1 MAATG
6 LRMTRVVLFIVLYLL
21 GAYLADQFIHA
32 PGQVALFWPASGLA
46 IGFLVRY
53 GLRWVLPL
61 AVSILLMHLLISPVP
76 TTFLL
81 FSVASNVIGGSL
93 AAIYVRRKALPSFI
107 SVHGGFV
114 LLRGGIIMATVS
126 ALIGTAGL
134 YVADMVTA
142 DMLWPTFAKWGMG
155 DLLGIISVGPTV
167 FLLTTGPSSN
177 PDQPLNSEY
186 ARLREKIIWSI
197 LLFSTYALVFL
208 GGTSGSNYAL
218 GLSALPI
225 ALIIWSAIRFQPIWT
240 TGGITLT
247 ILILT
252 SMTGFGMAG
261 FKPPDV
267 LIDAALL
274 LIFLCLISTIP
285 LVLVA
290 ANHENRVAT
299 RKLIRR
305 ATTDSATGLANRTAF
320 EEATREA
327 LSRNGLPQTLAYLD
341 LDHFTLVNDT
351 ASHAAGDELLQGIA
365 SLLVSTLHA
374 GDRLFRIG
382 GDEFALLLL
391 CEGKEAELRC
401 QRILHDIE
409 AFRIGWES
417 QVISTTASIG
427 ITTLRPS
434 QSDFAGLLSQA
445 DAACF
450 TAKELGGNRVFISSQ
465 TETQSQDRTE
475 AMRWAVR
482 IRDALNQNLFELDC
496 QSIISLKNPS
506 ERGRYFEVLVR
517 MRDPVTQQRLLPGYF
532 IPAAE
537 RFHLGT
543 QIDRHVVELV
553 LNWMEK
559 HPDAAET
566 VSGCS
571 INLTAASMVDEGFSQ
586 FLKTRILTSSF
597 SARKII
603 FEITETSAVRDL
615 SRAQNLIN
623 DMRALGC
630 RFALDDF
637 GTGFCSF
644 NYLRNLDVDYFKI
657 DGSFVRDLQSSSLS
671 TAVIKSITDIAH
683 VLNKKTTAEHCESE
697 ALAEILLSLNV
708 DYAQGFGIHKPE
720 PIDEYFSVTNTK
732 LAQ

>member
-1 MAATG
+1 
-6 LRMTRVVLFIVLYLL
+6 V
-21 GAYLADQFIHA
+21 
-32 PGQVALFWPASGLA
+32 
-46 IGFLVRY
+46 
-53 GLRWVLPL
+53 
-61 AVSILLMHLLISPVP
+61 
-76 TTFLL
+76 
-81 FSVASNVIGGSL
+81 
-93 AAIYVRRKALPSFI
+93 
-107 SVHGGFV
+107 
-114 LLRGGIIMATVS
+114 
-126 ALIGTAGL
+126 
-134 YVADMVTA
+134 
-142 DMLWPTFAKWGMG
+142 
-155 DLLGIISVGPTV
+155 
-167 FLLTTGPSSN
+167 
-177 PDQPLNSEY
+177 
-186 ARLREKIIWSI
+186 
-197 LLFSTYALVFL
+197 
-208 GGTSGSNYAL
+208 
-218 GLSALPI
+218 
-225 ALIIWSAIRFQPIWT
+225 
-240 TGGITLT
+240 
-247 ILILT
+247 
-252 SMTGFGMAG
+252 
-261 FKPPDV
+261 
-267 LIDAALL
+267 
-274 LIFLCLISTIP
+274 
-285 LVLVA
+285 
-290 ANHENRVAT
+290 
-299 RKLIRR
+299 
-305 ATTDSATGLANRTAF
+305 
-320 EEATREA
+320 
-327 LSRNGLPQTLAYLD
+327 
-341 LDHFTLVNDT
+341 
-351 ASHAAGDELLQGIA
+351 
-365 SLLVSTLHA
+365 
-374 GDRLFRIG
+374 
-382 GDEFALLLL
+382 
-391 CEGKEAELRC
+391 
-401 QRILHDIE
+401 
-409 AFRIGWES
+409 
-417 QVISTTASIG
+417 
-427 ITTLRPS
+427 TLRPS
-434 QSDFAGLLSQA
+434 QSDFAALLSQA

-496 QSIISLKNPS
+496 QSIISLKNPG

-559 HPDAAET
+559 HPEAAET

-571 INLTAASMVDEGFSQ
+571 INLTAASMVDESFSQ

-720 PIDEYFSVTNTK
+720 PIDEYFSVINTK
-732 LAQ
+732 LA

>member
-1 MAATG
+1 
-6 LRMTRVVLFIVLYLL
+6 MTRVILFIVLYLL

-46 IGFLVRY
+46 IGFLIRY
-53 GLRWVLPL
+53 GLRWIIPL
-61 AVSILLMHLLISPVP
+61 MVAILLMHILISPVP
-76 TTFLL
+76 ETFLL
-81 FSVASNVIGGSL
+81 FSIASNAIGGSL
-93 AAIYVRRKALPSFI
+93 GAIYVRNKNLPTYI
-107 SVHGGFV
+107 SVRSGFV
-114 LLRGGIIMATVS
+114 LLRGGIIMAATS
-126 ALIGTAGL
+126 ALIGTLGL
-134 YVADMVTA
+134 YVSGMIAS
-142 DMLWPTFAKWGMG
+142 DMLWPAFAKWGMG
-155 DLLGIISVGPTV
+155 DLLGIISVAPTV
-167 FLLTTGPSSN
+167 FLLTTEPSTN
-177 PDQPLNSEY
+177 PDQPLNGDY
-186 ARLREKIIWSI
+186 ARLREKITWSI

-208 GGTSGSNYAL
+208 GGASGSDYAL

-225 ALIIWSAIRFQPIWT
+225 ALIIWSAIRFQPVWT
-240 TGGITLT
+240 AAGITVT

-261 FKPPDV
+261 FKPPDQ
-267 LIDAALL
+267 LLDAALL
-274 LIFLCLISTIP
+274 LTFLCLISTIP

-290 ANHENRVAT
+290 ANHENRIAT
-299 RKLIRR
+299 RKMIRR

-327 LSRNGLPQTLAYLD
+327 LGRSGLPQTLAYLD

-365 SLLVSTLHA
+365 SLLVTKLHT

-401 QRILHDIE
+401 QRILDAIE
-409 AFRIGWES
+409 AFRIGWS
-417 QVISTTASIG
+417 SNMISTTASIG
-427 ITTLRPS
+427 MVTLRPG
-434 QSDFAGLLSQA
+434 QSEFAALLSQA

-465 TETQSQDRTE
+465 TETHSQDRTE

-482 IRDALNQNLFELDC
+482 IRDALNQNLFEIDC
-496 QSIISLKNPS
+496 QTITSLKNPS
-506 ERGRYFEVLVR
+506 ERGRYFEILLR
-517 MRDPVTQQRLLPGYF
+517 MRDPMTGQRLLPGYF

-553 LNWMEK
+553 LGWMEK
-559 HPDAAET
+559 HPEAAET

-571 INLTAASMVDEGFSQ
+571 INLTAASMVDDSFSQ

-657 DGSFVRDLQSSSLS
+657 DGSFVRELSTSPLS
-671 TAVIKSITDIAH
+671 TAVVRSITDIAH
-683 VLNKKTTAEHCESE
+683 VLQKATIAEHTEDE
-697 ALAEILLSLNV
+697 AVCVTLRALGV
-708 DYAQGFGIHKPE
+708 DYAQGFGVHRPE
-720 PIDEYFSVTNTK
+720 PIDSYFASGPTTT
-732 LAQ
+732 

>member
-1 MAATG
+1 MA
-6 LRMTRVVLFIVLYLL
+6 RVILFIVLYLL

-46 IGFLVRY
+46 IGFMVRFGLHWVVPLIIANLLVH
-53 GLRWVLPL
+53 V
-61 AVSILLMHLLISPVP
+61 LISPVP
-76 TTFLL
+76 NSFLP
-81 FSVASNVIGGSL
+81 FSISSNAIGGL
-93 AAIYVRRKALPSFI
+93 LGAYYVRSKSLHTFM
-107 SVHGGFV
+107 SVKSGFA
-114 LLRGGIIMATVS
+114 LLRGSMIMAGTS
-126 ALIGTAGL
+126 ALIGTSGL
-134 YVADMVTA
+134 YFSGMVEA
-142 DMLWPTFAKWGMG
+142 HSLLPALAKWSMG
-155 DLLGIISVGPTV
+155 DLLGIICVAPTV
-167 FLLTTGPSSN
+167 FLLTANPSGN
-177 PDQPLNSEY
+177 PDQPLNSDY
-186 ARLREKIIWSI
+186 ASFREKIVWSI

-208 GGTSGSNYAL
+208 GGSSGSSYAL
-218 GLSALPI
+218 GLTALPI
-225 ALIIWSAIRFQPIWT
+225 TLIIWSAIRFQPVWT
-240 TGGITLT
+240 AAGITIT

-261 FKPPDV
+261 FKPPDE
-267 LIDAALL
+267 LLDAALL
-274 LIFLCLISTIP
+274 LSFLCLISIIP

-290 ANHENRVAT
+290 ANHENRIAT
-299 RKLIRR
+299 RKMIRR
-305 ATTDSATGLANRTAF
+305 ATTDSATGLPNRTAF

-327 LSRNGLPQTLAYLD
+327 LNRSGLPQTLSYLD

-351 ASHAAGDELLQGIA
+351 ASHAAGDELIQGIA
-365 SLLVSTLHA
+365 SLLVTKLHA

-401 QRILHDIE
+401 QRILQAIE
-409 AFRIGWES
+409 AFRIGWAS
-417 QVISTTASIG
+417 NVISTTASIG
-427 ITTLRPS
+427 MITLRPG
-434 QSDFAGLLSQA
+434 QSEFAVLLSQA

-450 TAKELGGNRVFISSQ
+450 TAKELGGNRVFVSNQEAS
-465 TETQSQDRTE
+465 ETQDRTE

-482 IRDALNQNLFELDC
+482 IREALNQNLFEIDC
-496 QSIISLKNPS
+496 QSITSLKNPNDQ
-506 ERGRYFEVLVR
+506 GRYFEVLLR
-517 MRDPVTQQRLLPGYF
+517 MRDQNTQQCYLPGYF

-553 LNWMEK
+553 LDWMEK
-559 HPDAAET
+559 HPEAAQT

-571 INLTAASMVDEGFSQ
+571 INLTAASMVDESFSQ

-597 SARKII
+597 SARKLI

-623 DMRALGC
+623 DMRTLGC

-657 DGSFVRDLQSSSLS
+657 DGSFVRDLQSSALS
-671 TAVIKSITDIAH
+671 MAVIKSITDIAQ
-683 VLNKKTTAEHCESE
+683 VLNKKTTAEHCESKE
-697 ALAEILLSLNV
+697 LAEILLKLNV
-708 DYAQGFGIHKPE
+708 DYVQGFGIHAPE
-720 PIDEYFSVTNTK
+720 PIDEYFSKIGTK
-732 LAQ
+732 IAE

>member
-1 MAATG
+1 
-6 LRMTRVVLFIVLYLL
+6 
-21 GAYLADQFIHA
+21 
-32 PGQVALFWPASGLA
+32 
-46 IGFLVRY
+46 
-53 GLRWVLPL
+53 
-61 AVSILLMHLLISPVP
+61 
-76 TTFLL
+76 
-81 FSVASNVIGGSL
+81 
-93 AAIYVRRKALPSFI
+93 
-107 SVHGGFV
+107 
-114 LLRGGIIMATVS
+114 
-126 ALIGTAGL
+126 
-134 YVADMVTA
+134 
-142 DMLWPTFAKWGMG
+142 
-155 DLLGIISVGPTV
+155 
-167 FLLTTGPSSN
+167 
-177 PDQPLNSEY
+177 
-186 ARLREKIIWSI
+186 
-197 LLFSTYALVFL
+197 
-208 GGTSGSNYAL
+208 
-218 GLSALPI
+218 
-225 ALIIWSAIRFQPIWT
+225 
-240 TGGITLT
+240 
-247 ILILT
+247 
-252 SMTGFGMAG
+252 MTGFGMAG
-261 FKPPDV
+261 FKPPDA
-267 LIDAALL
+267 LLDAALL
-274 LIFLCLISTIP
+274 LTFLCLISIIP

-290 ANHENRVAT
+290 ANHENRIAT
-299 RKLIRR
+299 RKMIRR

-327 LSRNGLPQTLAYLD
+327 LGRSGLPQTLAYLD

-351 ASHAAGDELLQGIA
+351 ASHAAGDELLQGIS
-365 SLLVSTLHA
+365 SLLVTKLHV

-401 QRILHDIE
+401 QRILNAIE
-409 AFRIGWES
+409 AFRIGWAS
-417 QVISTTASIG
+417 NMISTTASIG
-427 ITTLRPS
+427 MATLRPG
-434 QSDFAGLLSQA
+434 QSEFAALLSQA

-450 TAKELGGNRVFISSQ
+450 TAKELGGNRVFISSLL
-465 TETQSQDRTE
+465 EPQSQDRTQ

-482 IRDALNQNLFELDC
+482 IRDALNQNLFEIDC
-496 QSIISLKNPS
+496 QTIISLKNPTD
-506 ERGRYFEVLVR
+506 RGRYFEVLLR

-559 HPDAAET
+559 HPEAAET

-571 INLTAASMVDEGFSQ
+571 INLTAASMVDDSFSQ

-683 VLNKKTTAEHCESE
+683 VLNKKTTAEHCESQ

-720 PIDEYFSVTNTK
+720 PIDEYFSTISPKITE
-732 LAQ
+732 

>member
-1 MAATG
+1 
-6 LRMTRVVLFIVLYLL
+6 MTRVLLFFVLYLL
-21 GAYLADQFIHA
+21 GAYLAEAFIHA
-32 PGQVALFWPASGLA
+32 PGQVSLFWPSSGLA
-46 IGFLVRY
+46 LGFLIRY
-53 GLRWVLPL
+53 GLRWLIALVFAIVL
-61 AVSILLMHLLISPVP
+61 VHLFISPVP
-76 TTFLL
+76 ISFLF
-81 FSVASNVIGGSL
+81 FSVMSNVTGGAL
-93 AAIYVRRKALPSFI
+93 AAIYVRRKNLPTFI
-107 SVHGGFV
+107 SVRSGFV
-114 LLRGGIIMATVS
+114 LLRGGIIMASVS
-126 ALIGTAGL
+126 ALIGTFGL
-134 YVADMVTA
+134 HVADMIDSET
-142 DMLWPTFAKWGMG
+142 LWPAFAKWVMG
-155 DLLGIISVGPTV
+155 DLLGIISVAPTV
-167 FLLTTGPSSN
+167 FLLTTHPSTN

-186 ARLREKIIWSI
+186 GKTREKISWLIS
-197 LLFSTYALVFL
+197 LFSTYALVFL
-208 GGTSGSNYAL
+208 GGSTGSNYAL

-225 ALIIWSAIRFQPIWT
+225 ALIIWSSIRFQPIWT
-240 TGGITLT
+240 AAGITVT

-261 FKPPDV
+261 FKPPDT

-274 LIFLCLISTIP
+274 LTFLCLISIIP

-290 ANHENRVAT
+290 ANHENRIAT
-299 RKLIRR
+299 RKMIRR

-320 EEATREA
+320 EEAAREA
-327 LSRNGLPQTLAYLD
+327 LGKSGLPQTLAYLD

-351 ASHAAGDELLQGIA
+351 ASHAAGDELLQGIS
-365 SLLVSTLHA
+365 SLLVTKLHV

-401 QRILHDIE
+401 QRILQAIE
-409 AFRIGWES
+409 AFRIGWAS
-417 QVISTTASIG
+417 NMISTTASIG
-427 ITTLRPS
+427 MVTLRPG
-434 QSDFAGLLSQA
+434 QSEFAALLSQA

-450 TAKELGGNRVFISSQ
+450 TAKELGGNRVFISSLL
-465 TETQSQDRTE
+465 EPLSQDRTE

-482 IRDALNQNLFELDC
+482 IRDALNQNLFEIDC
-496 QSIISLKNPS
+496 QTIISLKNPS
-506 ERGRYFEVLVR
+506 DRGRYFEVLLR

-553 LNWMEK
+553 LSWMEK
-559 HPDAAET
+559 HPEAAET

-571 INLTAASMVDEGFSQ
+571 INLTAASMVDESFSQ

-683 VLNKKTTAEHCESE
+683 VLNKKTTAEHCENE
-697 ALAEILLSLNV
+697 ELAEILLSLNV
-708 DYAQGFGIHKPE
+708 DYAQGFGIHTPE
-720 PIDEYFSVTNTK
+720 PIDEYFSAISSK
-732 LAQ
+732 ISE

>member
-1 MAATG
+1 MVATG

-76 TTFLL
+76 NTFLL

-114 LLRGGIIMATVS
+114 LLRGGIIMATVR

-134 YVADMVTA
+134 YVADMVAA

-365 SLLVSTLHA
+365 SLLVSTLHG

-401 QRILHDIE
+401 QRILYDIE

-475 AMRWAVR
+475 AIRWAVR

-496 QSIISLKNPS
+496 QSIVSLKNPS

-571 INLTAASMVDEGFSQ
+571 INLTAASMVDESFSQ

-697 ALAEILLSLNV
+697 ALAKILLSLNV

>member
-1 MAATG
+1 
-6 LRMTRVVLFIVLYLL
+6 MTRVILFIVLYLL
-21 GAYLADQFIHA
+21 GAYLAQAFIHA
-32 PGQVALFWPASGLA
+32 PGQVSLFWPSSGLA
-46 IGFLVRY
+46 FGFLVRY
-53 GLRWVLPL
+53 GLRWAIAL
-61 AVSILLMHLLISPVP
+61 AVAITLMHKLISPVP
-76 TTFLL
+76 DLFLV
-81 FSVASNVIGGSL
+81 FSVMSNCTGAMIG
-93 AAIYVRRKALPSFI
+93 AIYVRRKRLPTFI
-107 SVHGGFV
+107 SVSGGFV
-114 LLRGGIIMATVS
+114 LLRGAIVMASIS
-126 ALIGTAGL
+126 AAIGSTGL
-134 YVADMVTA
+134 YLADMIGSE
-142 DMLWPTFAKWGMG
+142 MIWPSVAKWGMG
-155 DLLGIISVGPTV
+155 DLLGIISVAPTV
-167 FLLTTGPSSN
+167 FLVTAMPSNN

-186 ARLREKIIWSI
+186 ARLREKITWSI
-197 LLFSTYALVFL
+197 LLFSSYAMVFL
-208 GGTSGSNYAL
+208 GGTSGSAYAL
-218 GLSALPI
+218 GLAALPI
-225 ALIIWSAIRFQPIWT
+225 TLIIWSAIRFQPIWT
-240 TGGITLT
+240 AAGITVT

-261 FKPPDV
+261 FKPPDA
-267 LIDAALL
+267 LLDAALL
-274 LIFLCLISTIP
+274 LSFLCLISIIP
-285 LVLVA
+285 FVLVA
-290 ANHENRVAT
+290 ATHENRLAT
-299 RKLIRR
+299 RNMIRR

-327 LSRNGLPQTLAYLD
+327 LNRSGLPQTLAYLD

-351 ASHAAGDELLQGIA
+351 ASHAAGDELLQGIS
-365 SLLVSTLHA
+365 SLLVTMLHV

-391 CEGKEAELRC
+391 CEGREAELRC
-401 QRILHDIE
+401 QRILHAIE
-409 AFRIGWES
+409 AFRIGWAS
-417 QVISTTASIG
+417 NMISTTASIG
-427 ITTLRPS
+427 MVTLRPG
-434 QSDFAGLLSQA
+434 QSEFAVLLSQA

-465 TETQSQDRTE
+465 HEPQSQDRTE

-482 IRDALNQNLFELDC
+482 IRDALNLNLFEIDC
-496 QSIISLKNPS
+496 QTITSLKNPS

-517 MRDPVTQQRLLPGYF
+517 MRDPQTQQRLLPGYF

-553 LNWMEK
+553 LSWMES
-559 HPDAAET
+559 HPEAAET
-566 VSGCS
+566 VNGCS
-571 INLTAASMVDEGFSQ
+571 INLTAASMVDESFSQ

-615 SRAQNLIN
+615 SRAQTLIN

-671 TAVIKSITDIAH
+671 TAVIKAITDIAH

-708 DYAQGFGIHKPE
+708 DYAQGFGIHKPQ
-720 PIDEYFSVTNTK
+720 PIDEYFSSISTK
-732 LAQ
+732 LAE

>member
-1 MAATG
+1 MA
-6 LRMTRVVLFIVLYLL
+6 RVVLFIVLYLL

-46 IGFLVRY
+46 IGYLVRY
-53 GLRWVLPL
+53 GLRWVIPL
-61 AVSILLMHLLISPVP
+61 IVAITLMHLLISPVP
-76 TTFLL
+76 GTFFI
-81 FSVASNVIGGSL
+81 FSVLSNSIGGCL
-93 AAIYVRRKALPSFI
+93 GAYYVRRKNLPTFI
-107 SVHGGFV
+107 SVRSGFV
-114 LLRGGIIMATVS
+114 LLRGGMIMAGIS

-134 YVADMVTA
+134 YVSHMINVET
-142 DMLWPTFAKWGMG
+142 LVPSIAKWAMG
-155 DLLGIISVGPTV
+155 DLLGIISVAPSV
-167 FLLTTGPSSN
+167 FLLTAAPSNN
-177 PDQPLNSEY
+177 PDQPLSSDY
-186 ARLREKIIWSI
+186 GTVREKIAWSI
-197 LLFSTYALVFL
+197 LLFTTYALVFL
-208 GGTSGSNYAL
+208 GGSSGSSYAL
-218 GLSALPI
+218 GLTALPI
-225 ALIIWSAIRFQPIWT
+225 TLIIWSAIRFQPVWT
-240 TGGITLT
+240 AVGITIT

-261 FKPPDV
+261 FKPPDE
-267 LIDAALL
+267 LLDAALL
-274 LIFLCLISTIP
+274 LSFLCLISIIP

-290 ANHENRVAT
+290 ANHENRIAT
-299 RKLIRR
+299 RKMIRR
-305 ATTDSATGLANRTAF
+305 ATTDSATGLPNRTAF

-327 LSRNGLPQTLAYLD
+327 LNRSGLPQTLAYLD

-351 ASHAAGDELLQGIA
+351 ASHAAGDELIQGIS
-365 SLLVSTLHA
+365 SLLVTKLHA

-401 QRILHDIE
+401 QRILQSIE
-409 AFRIGWES
+409 AFRIGWATN
-417 QVISTTASIG
+417 VISTTASIG
-427 ITTLRPS
+427 MVTLRPG
-434 QSDFAGLLSQA
+434 QSEFAALLSQA

-450 TAKELGGNRVFISSQ
+450 TAKELGGNRVFISGLHAA
-465 TETQSQDRTE
+465 ESQDRTE

-482 IRDALNQNLFELDC
+482 IREALNQNLFEIDC
-496 QSIISLKNPS
+496 QSITSLKNPG
-506 ERGRYFEVLVR
+506 EAGRYFEVLIR
-517 MRDPVTQQRLLPGYF
+517 MRDPQTQQRLLPGYF

-553 LNWMEK
+553 LGWMEK
-559 HPDAAET
+559 HPEDAAT

-571 INLTAASMVDEGFSQ
+571 INLTAASMVDESFSQ

-615 SRAQNLIN
+615 SRAQSLIN
-623 DMRALGC
+623 DMRTLGC

-657 DGSFVRDLQSSSLS
+657 DGSFVRDLQSSALS
-671 TAVIKSITDIAH
+671 MAVIKSITDIAH
-683 VLNKKTTAEHCESE
+683 VLNKKTTAEHCESQE
-697 ALAEILLSLNV
+697 LAEILLKLNV
-708 DYAQGFGIHKPE
+708 DYVQGFGIHKPE
-720 PIDEYFSVTNTK
+720 PIDEYFASIRTK
-732 LAQ
+732 LAE

>member
-1 MAATG
+1 
-6 LRMTRVVLFIVLYLL
+6 MTRVLLFIALYLL
-21 GAYLADQFIHA
+21 GAYLAAAFIHA
-32 PGQVALFWPASGLA
+32 PGQVALFWPSSGLA
-46 IGFLVRY
+46 MGFLVRY
-53 GLRWVLPL
+53 GLRWTMAL
-61 AVSILLMHLLISPVP
+61 AVAIVLVHLLISPVP
-76 TTFLL
+76 TSFLF
-81 FSVASNVIGGSL
+81 FSVMSNVTGGAL
-93 AAIYVRRKALPSFI
+93 AAIYVRRKNLPTFI
-107 SVHGGFV
+107 SIRSGFA
-114 LLRGGIIMATVS
+114 LLRGGIIMASVS

-134 YVADMVTA
+134 HFAGMIDSQTI
-142 DMLWPTFAKWGMG
+142 WPTFAKWGMG
-155 DLLGIISVGPTV
+155 DLLGIISVAPTV
-167 FLLTTGPSSN
+167 FLLTTQASTN

-186 ARLREKIIWSI
+186 ARIREKISWLIS
-197 LLFSTYALVFL
+197 LFSTYALVFL
-208 GGTSGSNYAL
+208 GGTSGSDYAL

-225 ALIIWSAIRFQPIWT
+225 ALIIWSSIRFQPVWT
-240 TGGITLT
+240 AAGITVT

-261 FKPPDV
+261 FKPPEA

-274 LIFLCLISTIP
+274 LTFLCLISIIP
-285 LVLVA
+285 LILVA
-290 ANHENRVAT
+290 ANHENRIAT
-299 RKLIRR
+299 RKMIRR

-327 LSRNGLPQTLAYLD
+327 LGRNGLPQTMAYLD

-351 ASHAAGDELLQGIA
+351 ASHAAGDELLQGIS
-365 SLLVSTLHA
+365 SLLVTKLHV

-391 CEGKEAELRC
+391 CEGTEAELRC
-401 QRILHDIE
+401 QRMLQAIE
-409 AFRIGWES
+409 AFRIGWAS
-417 QVISTTASIG
+417 SMISTTASIG
-427 ITTLRPS
+427 MVTLRPG
-434 QSDFAGLLSQA
+434 QSEFAALLSQA

-450 TAKELGGNRVFISSQ
+450 TAKELGGNRVFVSSQ
-465 TETQSQDRTE
+465 LEPQSQDRTA

-482 IRDALNQNLFELDC
+482 IRDALNKNLFEIDC
-496 QSIISLKNPS
+496 QTIISLKNPTD
-506 ERGRYFEVLVR
+506 RGRYFEVLVR
-517 MRDPVTQQRLLPGYF
+517 MRDPITQQRLLPGYF

-553 LNWMEK
+553 LSWMEK
-559 HPDAAET
+559 HPEAAET

-571 INLTAASMVDEGFSQ
+571 INLTAASMVDESFSQ

-644 NYLRNLDVDYFKI
+644 NYLRDLDVDYFKI

-683 VLNKKTTAEHCESE
+683 VLNKKTTAEHCENE
-697 ALAEILLSLNV
+697 ELAEILLSLNV

-720 PIDEYFSVTNTK
+720 PIDEYFSDISPKITE
-732 LAQ
+732 

>member
-1 MAATG
+1 MA
-6 LRMTRVVLFIVLYLL
+6 RVILFIVLYLL

-53 GLRWVLPL
+53 GLHWVVPL
-61 AVSILLMHLLISPVP
+61 IIANLLVHVLISPVP
-76 TTFLL
+76 NSFLP
-81 FSVASNVIGGSL
+81 FSILSNAIGGL
-93 AAIYVRRKALPSFI
+93 LGAYYVRQKNLHTFM
-107 SVHGGFV
+107 SVKSGFA
-114 LLRGGIIMATVS
+114 LLRGSMIMAGIS
-126 ALIGTAGL
+126 ALIGTSGL
-134 YVADMVTA
+134 YISGMVEA
-142 DMLWPTFAKWGMG
+142 GALWPALAKWSMG
-155 DLLGIISVGPTV
+155 DLLGIICVAPTV
-167 FLLTTGPSSN
+167 FLLTAGRSTN
-177 PDQPLNSEY
+177 PDQPLNSDY
-186 ARLREKIIWSI
+186 ASFREKIVWSI

-208 GGTSGSNYAL
+208 GGSSGSNYAL
-218 GLSALPI
+218 GLTALPI
-225 ALIIWSAIRFQPIWT
+225 TLIIWSAIRFQPVWT
-240 TGGITLT
+240 AAGITIT

-261 FKPPDV
+261 FKPPDE
-267 LIDAALL
+267 LLDAALL
-274 LIFLCLISTIP
+274 LSFLCLISIIP

-290 ANHENRVAT
+290 ANHENRIAT
-299 RKLIRR
+299 RKMIRR
-305 ATTDSATGLANRTAF
+305 ATTDSATGLPNRTAF
-320 EEATREA
+320 EEATREV
-327 LSRNGLPQTLAYLD
+327 LNRSGLPQTLAYLD

-351 ASHAAGDELLQGIA
+351 ASHAAGDELIQGIA
-365 SLLVSTLHA
+365 SLLVTKLHA

-401 QRILHDIE
+401 QRILQAIE
-409 AFRIGWES
+409 AFRIGWAS
-417 QVISTTASIG
+417 NVISTTASIG
-427 ITTLRPS
+427 MVTLRPG
-434 QSDFAGLLSQA
+434 QSEFAVLLSQA

-450 TAKELGGNRVFISSQ
+450 TAKELGGNRVFVSSQ
-465 TETQSQDRTE
+465 EAPESQDRTE

-482 IRDALNQNLFELDC
+482 IREALNQNLFEIDC
-496 QSIISLKNPS
+496 QSIASLKNPNDQ
-506 ERGRYFEVLVR
+506 GRYFEVLLR
-517 MRDPVTQQRLLPGYF
+517 MRDPKTQQRLLPGYF

-553 LNWMEK
+553 LDWMEK
-559 HPDAAET
+559 HPEAAQT

-571 INLTAASMVDEGFSQ
+571 INLSAASMVDESFSQ

-597 SARKII
+597 SARKLI

-623 DMRALGC
+623 DMRTLGC

-657 DGSFVRDLQSSSLS
+657 DGSFVRDLQSSALS
-671 TAVIKSITDIAH
+671 MAVIKSITDIAQ
-683 VLNKKTTAEHCESE
+683 VLNKKTTAEHCENKE
-697 ALAEILLSLNV
+697 LADILLKLNV
-708 DYAQGFGIHKPE
+708 DYVQGFGIHKPE
-720 PIDEYFSVTNTK
+720 PIDEYFSTNATK
-732 LAQ
+732 IAE